1 MGVCRVLDE
10 RYIFPDELLRDEL
23 NFLLSPI
30 LLKGKVTTIFSP
42 AGIGKSTFTY
52 QIVRFLLKCQV
63 VSKVL
68 CIFSDADTTN
78 AEFQVLV
85 REYFNRE
92 DISESRFI
100 PVLPD
105 SRFWRDFK
113 KSVEDGSLKEEGIDL
128 IIIDS
133 LEQFFDLV
141 GLDFHRN
148 VGVFFGVLRRLAIQG
163 ISILLLHHT
172 NKGGVEFSGRST
184 IVNQSDVVYRLRKA
198 GRFKWYGDAIKHRG
212 AKKLDGKID
221 FYAELTEDGVEF
233 STDIVDDRYGYVV
246 HLIRQVLAEK
256 GRLRQYE
263 VIKEVKKEAKKED
276 EKAEIG
282 INKIREALAKYDG
295 VYWIAEKG
303 ERNSLEYVLIE
314 EKEEQTIRE
323 TEEKAKVIRE
333 IESFIDSGRV
343 LPDSSEFERLEK
355 YGVLSFADLVAKA
368 DDIPLPVLIDFL
380 NYLKTDLGIVEEEG
394 LDF

>member
-1 MGVCRVLDE
+1 MGVCSVLNE

-23 NFLLSPI
+23 SFLLSPI
-30 LLKGKVTTIFSP
+30 LLKGKITTLFAP

-63 VSKVL
+63 VGRVL

-78 AEFQVLV
+78 AEFQALV
-85 REYFNRE
+85 GEHFDRR
-92 DISESRFI
+92 DISKSRFI

-113 KSVEDGSLKEEGIDL
+113 KSVEDGSLREEGIDL
-128 IIIDS
+128 VVIDS

-163 ISILLLHHT
+163 VSVFILHHT

-198 GRFKWYGDAIKHRG
+198 GKFKWFGDAIKHRG

-233 STDIVDDRYGYVV
+233 STDLVDDRYGYVV
-246 HLIRQVLAEK
+246 HIIKQVLAEK

-314 EKEEQTIRE
+314 KKEEQTIRE
-323 TEEKAKVIRE
+323 TEEKAKVIRK
-333 IESFIDSGRV
+333 IESLIDSGLI
-343 LPDSSEFERLEK
+343 LPDSSEFEKLER
-355 YGVLSFADLVAKA
+355 YGVWNFSDLVLKA
-368 DDIPLPVLIDFL
+368 DDIPFSTLVNFL
-380 NYLKTDLGIVEEEG
+380 DHLKTDLGIMEEG